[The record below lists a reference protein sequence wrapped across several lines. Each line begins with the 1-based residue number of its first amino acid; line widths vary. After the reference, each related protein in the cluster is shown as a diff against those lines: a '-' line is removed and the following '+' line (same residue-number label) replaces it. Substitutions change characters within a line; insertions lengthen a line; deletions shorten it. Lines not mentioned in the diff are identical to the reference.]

1 MPGPPENVTVISKT
15 SRVVNIFW
23 TPGFNGN
30 SDILNYTVQISI
42 DNQTFSNVT
51 CQGLSSSSCV
61 VSGSFTNASLE
72 GLHPGRTY
80 YIKVFASNKVG
91 TSTASSVIT
100 TTTDEEGIPVLHK
113 IVAVSLAWKKKERK
127 KHLSPLSSP
136 PPPTKMTAD
145 ILYVIMKGHYPDLG
159 STSDWLCPEGICF
172 CQSLKH

>member
-91 TSTASSVIT
+91 TSTASLVIT
-100 TTTDEEGIPVLHK
+100 TTTDEEGIPCYIKL
-113 IVAVSLAWKKKERK
+113 L
-127 KHLSPLSSP
+127 LFL
-136 PPPTKMTAD
+136 
-145 ILYVIMKGHYPDLG
+145 
-159 STSDWLCPEGICF
+159 
-172 CQSLKH
+172 

>member
-23 TPGFNGN
+23 TSGFNGN
-30 SDILNYTVQISI
+30 SAILNYTVQISI

-51 CQGLSSSSCV
+51 CQGLSSSRCV

-100 TTTDEEGIPVLHK
+100 TTTDEEGIPCYIKL
-113 IVAVSLAWKKKERK
+113 L
-127 KHLSPLSSP
+127 LFL
-136 PPPTKMTAD
+136 
-145 ILYVIMKGHYPDLG
+145 
-159 STSDWLCPEGICF
+159 
-172 CQSLKH
+172 

>member
-51 CQGLSSSSCV
+51 CQGLSGSSCV

-91 TSTASSVIT
+91 TSTASLVVT
-100 TTTDEEGIPVLHK
+100 TTTDEEGIPCYIKL
-113 IVAVSLAWKKKERK
+113 L
-127 KHLSPLSSP
+127 LFL
-136 PPPTKMTAD
+136 
-145 ILYVIMKGHYPDLG
+145 
-159 STSDWLCPEGICF
+159 
-172 CQSLKH
+172 